1 MIYQQQTA
9 VADAPAMIAEAITA
23 PGLSS
28 SFSCCAAAAAMEE
41 AGEADAVAEAT
52 VAASSGF

>member
-28 SFSCCAAAAAMEE
+28 SFSCCAAAAATED
-41 AGEADAVAEAT
+41 GVADAVAEAT

>member
-9 VADAPAMIAEAITA
+9 VADAPAMITEAITA

-28 SFSCCAAAAAMEE
+28 SFSCCAAAAATED
-41 AGEADAVAEAT
+41 GVADAVAEAT